1 MDAFWRGSSSATPRV
16 RGRGALRMHALAVSI
31 ALSWM
36 MSAREVVASKARG
49 GLNDFHRK
57 SMTVLQEANVPFL
70 IGGAYVVEVYAGVTR
85 RSKDFDLYVPP
96 HHVDAAIDALARAG
110 YKTEKTFPHW
120 LAKAGCGRD
129 YIDLIFR
136 AGNGLCEVDDSWFER
151 AHDGGLLGLHVR
163 LCAPEEMIW
172 MKAYIMERER
182 FDGADIAHL
191 LESCAERIDW
201 PHLVH
206 RFGPDWRVLLSHL
219 VLFGYIYPSERDKI
233 PAAVMDDLVARL
245 RSEVPAGG
253 PDRVCRGT
261 LLSRKQYL
269 LDIKERG
276 FRDARL
282 EQRVHMDSKDITHWT
297 KAIAKEEKARRA
309 EGL

>member
-1 MDAFWRGSSSATPRV
+1 MDAFWRGSSSATTRM
-16 RGRGALRMHALAVSI
+16 RGRGASCMHALAVSI
-31 ALSWM
+31 VLRWM
-36 MSAREVVASKARG
+36 MTAKRMVDTTGRESPS
-49 GLNDFHRK
+49 DFHCR
-57 SMTVLQEANVPFL
+57 SMMMLQEANVPFL

-85 RSKDFDLYVPP
+85 RSKDFDLYIRP

-110 YKTEKTFPHW
+110 YTTQKTFPHW
-120 LAKAGCGRD
+120 LAKAGHGRD

-151 AHDGGLLGLHVR
+151 AHDDELLGLHVK

-182 FDGADIAHL
+182 FDGADIAHIL
-191 LESCAERIDW
+191 QSCAERIDW

-219 VLFGYIYPSERDKI
+219 VLFGYIYPSERHKV
-233 PAAVMDDLVARL
+233 PAAVIDDLIGRL
-245 RSEVPAGG
+245 RKEPQATES
-253 PDRVCRGT
+253 DRVCRGT

-269 LDIKERG
+269 LDIEERG

-282 EQRVHMDSKDITHWT
+282 EQRVQMDSRDIRHWT
-297 KAIAKEEKARRA
+297 RAIAKEEKARRA

>member
-1 MDAFWRGSSSATPRV
+1 MAAKRGPRAKAKG
-16 RGRGALRMHALAVSI
+16 GRD
-31 ALSWM
+31 
-36 MSAREVVASKARG
+36 
-49 GLNDFHRK
+49 DFHRK
-57 SMTVLQEANVPFL
+57 SMAALQDANVPFL
-70 IGGAYVVEVYAGVTR
+70 IGGAYVIEAYAGISR
-85 RSKDFDLYVPP
+85 RSKDFDLYVRP
-96 HHVDAAIDALARAG
+96 HHVDIAIDALARAG

-120 LAKAGCGRD
+120 LAKVGYGRD

-151 AHDGGLLGLHVR
+151 AQDDDLLGLQVK

-182 FDGADIAHL
+182 FDGADIAHIL
-191 LESCAERIDW
+191 QSCAEKIDW

-219 VLFGYIYPSERDKI
+219 VLFGYVYPSERGKI
-233 PAAVMDDLVARL
+233 PAAVIDDLIARL
-245 RSEVPAGG
+245 RNEGPAAGS
-253 PDRVCRGT
+253 DRLCRGT

-269 LDIKERG
+269 VDIRERG

-282 EQRVHMDSKDITHWT
+282 EQRVHMDSEDIAHWT
-297 KAIAKEEKARRA
+297 KAIAREEKAR
-309 EGL
+309 GKPT